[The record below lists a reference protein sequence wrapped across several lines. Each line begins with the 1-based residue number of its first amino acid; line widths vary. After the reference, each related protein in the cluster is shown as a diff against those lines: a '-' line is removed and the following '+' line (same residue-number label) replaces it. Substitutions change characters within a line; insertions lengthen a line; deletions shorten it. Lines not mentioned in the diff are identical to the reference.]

1 MTDIILGLFLIA
13 ACAAC
18 CWYWVRIERAH
29 RLEAEDNSASAEPV
43 ADLESKKALV
53 AAAMQDIN
61 VQGAWDGDKDEA
73 TMHFDY
79 QGGHFYLELASG
91 NPDARLVF
99 PFFYSL
105 SIKDVS
111 ALRTFI
117 NRINQSFTLARLVY
131 SCNSQTAQADL
142 HIISGFLVTE
152 RLAGAA
158 VASCLNE
165 MFACRN
171 QVYGDIEEVKR
182 WNRKADYEDVEE
194 SVVISDYEANLM
206 AESELQLAQWPAA
219 KHYGGDDRPRLG
231 RVLGSV
237 LDFDASSIQSMTVM
251 RGDGTTAVVATTPA
265 ADSGSTDAEDAA
277 KAASQAI
284 ADFDL
289 TTAMVADGRFMGGN
303 AMIAVTYLANPKDK
317 KPRLLT
323 LSLSPD
329 RATDEA
335 LYMRATLTMEAP
347 AVLPTFTLGSNET
360 RATARTFCIAC
371 DLVPEAHIAAKF
383 SYLWKEAMADDCDDS
398 KLSDDDRR
406 FLNMLR
412 QSCDR
417 SNAYDVYRGMQLFL
431 QKRYAEALPRLRSAY
446 DVVKMHVRPSDKV
459 EAWNMLD
466 LCYSIGVAYYVLGRY
481 AQAAYYLGLTV
492 GLRNITYLKAY
503 VNAIIM
509 ERDVRADAFVSSEL
523 KQVGDELEQ
532 ERASDDDDDDSGY
545 SDRAIQLS
553 GYMAFLQC
561 RKALLLASAD
571 RFDEAEELLH
581 QVVNSPDNKQ
591 AVDTLAMVRR
601 MREARDRR
609 RGDDKQA

>member
-1 MTDIILGLFLIA
+1 MTDIILGLILIA

-18 CWYWVRIERAH
+18 CWYWVRMERAR
-29 RLEAEDNSASAEPV
+29 RLEAEGISASADP
-43 ADLESKKALV
+43 ATDLDSKKTLVEEALRE
-53 AAAMQDIN
+53 IN
-61 VQGAWDGDKDEA
+61 VHGVWEDDKSEP

-79 QGGHFYLELASG
+79 QGGHFYLELAAN

-105 SIKDVS
+105 SIKDVG

-142 HIISGFLVTE
+142 HIISGIIVTE
-152 RLAGAA
+152 RLAGAT

-219 KHYGGDDRPRLG
+219 KHYGGDDRPLLG
-231 RVLGSV
+231 RVLGDV
-237 LDFDASSIQSMTVM
+237 LGFDAATAQSMTVM
-251 RGDGTTAVVATTPA
+251 RGDGTTAVTGSAGCCGGA
-265 ADSGSTDAEDAA
+265 ASGSGG
-277 KAASQAI
+277 AASETARAI
-284 ADFDL
+284 AGFDL
-289 TTAMVADGRFMGGN
+289 ASAMVSDGRFMGGN
-303 AMIAVTYLANPKDK
+303 AMITVTYLPNPKDR

-329 RATDEA
+329 RATDET
-335 LYMRATLTMEAP
+335 LYMRATLTVEAA
-347 AVLPTFTLGSNET
+347 AVLPAYTLGSSEV
-360 RATARTFCIAC
+360 RATARTFTIAC
-371 DLVPEAHIAAKF
+371 DLVPEARITAKF
-383 SYLWKEAMADDCDDS
+383 DYLWKEAMADDGDDS
-398 KLSDDDRR
+398 KLGDDDRR
-406 FLNMLR
+406 FIRMLR

-431 QKRYAEALPRLRSAY
+431 QKRYAEALPRLMSAY
-446 DVVKMHVRPSDKV
+446 EVAKMHVRPTDNV
-459 EAWNMLD
+459 EAWNMLE
-466 LCYSIGVAYYVLGRY
+466 LCYSIGVAYYTLGRY

-492 GLRNITYLKAY
+492 GMRNITYLKAY

-509 ERDVRADAFVSSEL
+509 ERDVRAEPFVNAEL
-523 KQVGDELEQ
+523 KQTADELEQ
-532 ERASDDDDDDSGY
+532 ETATDGDDEDPGY
-545 SDRAIQLS
+545 SDRAVQLA
-553 GYMAFLQC
+553 GYLDFLRC
-561 RKALLLASAD
+561 SKALLLASSD

-581 QVVNSPDNKQ
+581 QLVKTAGNKQ
-591 AVDTLAMVRR
+591 AVDTLALVRR

-609 RGDDKQA
+609 RDGGKEA